1 MKRAQTLM
9 MAPLLMLAV
18 LAVGACANMG
28 RPEGG
33 PRDETPPV
41 FVRSD
46 PAPGAVN
53 VTATRLHA
61 YFDENIQLED
71 AFDKVVVS
79 PAMKTP
85 PQVTANGRHLTVEFR
100 DTLRDSTT
108 YTVDFA
114 DAIKDLNEG
123 NILDG
128 FALDFSTGP
137 VIDTLRISGMVLAAE
152 NLEPAQGMLVGVYSN
167 LADSAIRTLPLDRI
181 ARTNQYGQFTI
192 RNLPPGEYRVFAI
205 NDVNR
210 DYHWDRSEDVAFL
223 PGTVSPSTEAIV
235 VTDTLFAADR
245 SDSLVMRQGI
255 RYLPNDLFLS
265 WFNEGYKASYLQD
278 YKRPERRRITID
290 FAAPQDSATEI
301 RIVDGAPGAGRLADD
316 WALARISERRDSIEL
331 WLADTTVLAADSLR
345 LSVRYLKTDTA
356 DQLVWTTDTLR
367 FFFKDRVD
375 KEKEKQEKQR
385 QKQLDKLRELA
396 AEGDSVAAD
405 SLARLESVVVVPE
418 FLAIRS
424 LNSGRQD
431 LNKPMYLEST
441 VPWTGLDSAG
451 VHMEVLQDTLWMPVA
466 GVRLV
471 PDSANLLMRRRID
484 LPWVHGA
491 KYRLTIDSLAA
502 TSLYGTWNRPLK
514 EEFTVTEPEDYANL
528 TFTIPGTDSLQL
540 VVELLNASDEPAV
553 RAVKPV
559 GTDRLVFR
567 YLPPASYYARL
578 IVDRNANGRWDT
590 GSIAD
595 SIQPEDVYYFSRK
608 LNLRKNWDVEQTW
621 LIDELPVDLQKP
633 YAIKKNKPKLKRGE
647 QAPDQE
653 EEESWEDR
661 QAEFE
666 DPFTP
671 RRGSNRNNNSGNS
684 NNSGNGRFRRNNPR

>member
-1 MKRAQTLM
+1 MKRAQMLM
-9 MAPLLMLAV
+9 KAPLLMLAA

-53 VTATRLHA
+53 VSATRLHA

-137 VIDTLRISGMVLAAE
+137 VIDTLRIS
-152 NLEPAQGMLVGVYSN
+152 
-167 LADSAIRTLPLDRI
+167 
-181 ARTNQYGQFTI
+181 NQYVQFTI

-301 RIVDGAPGAGRLADD
+301 RIVDGAPGAGRLADE

-345 LSVRYLKTDTA
+345 LSVRYLKTDTT

-451 VHMEVLQDTLWMPVA
+451 VHMEVLQDTLWMPVP

-484 LPWVHGA
+484 LPWIHGA

-540 VVELLNASDEPAV
+540 VVELLNASDEPVV

-671 RRGSNRNNNSGNS
+671 RRGSNRNN
-684 NNSGNGRFRRNNPR
+684 SGNGGFRRNNPR